1 MNYIIKNDKL
11 TVTIAS
17 FGAEIISVLKDGKER
32 SWQNPTGEWDG
43 HAPLLFPV
51 CGRCGI
57 TLDGKQYPIGFHG
70 FAHKT
75 EFAVEKQGEDF
86 ISLSISASEA
96 TKAVYPFDFKFT
108 ITYKL
113 ENEKL
118 VIDQTMQNLSQ
129 KSPLYFAIGGH
140 DSFALDYNLDS
151 YKLDFEKEEDIV
163 SWETDDNGRLSG
175 EVTNFGK
182 AKVFDLPNDYMQKG
196 VTLILKGVNSRKVTL
211 CEKDSGKPLIAVSF
225 DGEFKNLLFWRED
238 NAKFI
243 CIEPWTNLPDF
254 INAPDPDFK
263 EKYGVIEVAPDT
275 AKKLVRTIEYL

>member
-225 DGEFKNLLFWRED
+225 DGGFKNLLFWRED